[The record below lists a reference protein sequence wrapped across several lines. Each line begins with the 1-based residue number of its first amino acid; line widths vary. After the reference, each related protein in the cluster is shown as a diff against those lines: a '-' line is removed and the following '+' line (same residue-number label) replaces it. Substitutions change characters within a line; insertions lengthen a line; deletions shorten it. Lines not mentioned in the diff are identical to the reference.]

1 MLVVSNIEAIQSQLK
16 NIYTNTL
23 STLCPLPW
31 LEEAEDVQYN
41 FDDVFIPLRTIDIDI
56 QQKDGDL
63 SGPSDSGD
71 DQEQTSD
78 LSGPSGSRD
87 DEEQTGDLSG
97 PSGSR
102 DDEQQTVDLSGPPGS
117 RDEQVQA
124 SKPYRQ
130 RNKHHKKRK
139 IDDLSGS
146 SDKRHK
152 KMKFADQLE
161 PSGETG
167 LHHQTRYPYDDVRLF
182 YIHFIIHIG

>member
-16 NIYTNTL
+16 SIYTNTL

-41 FDDVFIPLRTIDIDI
+41 FDDVFIPLRTIDINI

-63 SGPSDSGD
+63 SRLSDSSNDDELISDLSGPSDSSND
-71 DQEQTSD
+71 DELISD

-87 DEEQTGDLSG
+87 D
-97 PSGSR
+97 
-102 DDEQQTVDLSGPPGS
+102 
-117 RDEQVQA
+117 QVQA
-124 SKPYRQ
+124 SKPYGQ
-130 RNKHHKKRK
+130 RNKQHQERK
-139 IDDLSGS
+139 TGDLSGS

-152 KMKFADQLE
+152 KMKFANQLE

-167 LHHQTRYPYDDVRLF
+167 LHHQTRYKYDDVILL
-182 YIHFIIHIG
+182 YIYFTIHRR

>member
-1 MLVVSNIEAIQSQLK
+1 MFVVSNIEAIQSQLK

-31 LEEAEDVQYN
+31 LEEAGDVQYN

-56 QQKDGDL
+56 QQRTGDL
-63 SGPSDSGD
+63 SGPSD
-71 DQEQTSD
+71 
-78 LSGPSGSRD
+78 SRD

-167 LHHQTRYPYDDVRLF
+167 LHHQTRYTYDDVRLF
-182 YIHFIIHIG
+182 SIHFIIHIG